1 MSRLIVQA
9 DDLAITHA
17 ATLGI
22 LDGITNGMV
31 RTTGIFTNRPDAA
44 FAADQVAGIDGVDV
58 GIDINFVTGSP
69 LLPASEVPT
78 LVTGEGRFRTSHE
91 IKAEFPVKQLDGP
104 YMDFEVEPFDHDQT
118 LAEAR
123 AQVER
128 FISLFGHAPAYV
140 HHHSLSSTMVDQ
152 VLHEV
157 AAEQGVI
164 VVDDLLRTGELPW
177 VGGMLNPPLDAT
189 GQAAMDL
196 VAWFEPKLEQ
206 ILATEVSILIT
217 HPGYVDAELLGI
229 SSFHLIRLRD
239 HELVTSPRIM
249 KLLADNGVEVVS
261 YTNAGIDL
269 KARA

>member
-1 MSRLIVQA
+1 M
-9 DDLAITHA
+9 
-17 ATLGI
+17 
-22 LDGITNGMV
+22 
-31 RTTGIFTNRPDAA
+31 
-44 FAADQVAGIDGVDV
+44 
-58 GIDINFVTGSP
+58 
-69 LLPASEVPT
+69 PT
-78 LVTGEGRFRTSHE
+78 LVTAEGRFRTSHE

-118 LAEAR
+118 LAEAQ

-128 FISLFGHAPAYV
+128 FITLFGRPPAYV

-189 GQAAMDL
+189 GQAALDL
-196 VAWFEPKLEQ
+196 VAWFESNLEPV
-206 ILATEVSILIT
+206 LNRETSILIT

-229 SSFHLIRLRD
+229 SSFNLIRLRD
-239 HELVTSPRIM
+239 HELVTSPRVM
-249 KLLADNGVEVVS
+249 KLLADHGVEVVS
-261 YTNAGIDL
+261 YTSAGIDL
-269 KARA
+269 TAGA